1 MEEASLLIARIG
13 DCEAKE
19 AGNMWHVKKS
29 VLIDRRVGEV
39 HQFATN
45 PKHWYQWYAGLSE
58 AENLKGKGAKGTSMD
73 LMYFFFGRS
82 LELHVLV
89 VENTAMGKGFVWR
102 CLISGAFEGNQ
113 TWRYVPVENR
123 TEVQFEMDYD
133 LPGSIFGK
141 MANTLYIKKL
151 MNNSMEQT
159 LQNLKDI
166 SESE

>member
-1 MEEASLLIARIG
+1 MLPPVGKIGNFWARE
-13 DCEAKE
+13 DA
-19 AGNMWHVKKS
+19 NMWSVKKS
-29 VLIDRRVGEV
+29 VFIDRRVGEV

-58 AENLKGKGAKGTSMD
+58 AENLKGKGGKGTSMD

-82 LELHVLV
+82 LELHLLV
-89 VENTAMGKGFVWR
+89 VENALIEDGYVWR
-102 CLISGAFEGNQ
+102 CLISGAFDGNQ
-113 TWRYVPVENR
+113 TWRYIPVEDG

-151 MNNSMEQT
+151 MNNSMTQT